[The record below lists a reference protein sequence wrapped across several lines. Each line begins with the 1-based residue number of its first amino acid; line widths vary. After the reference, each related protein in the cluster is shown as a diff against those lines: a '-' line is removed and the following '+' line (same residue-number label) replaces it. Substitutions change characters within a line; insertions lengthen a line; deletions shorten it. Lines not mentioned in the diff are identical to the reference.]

1 MEWDMGKYTKGIQQG
16 NSITLS
22 YFTNRSNKL
31 TKNYIQKIV
40 IGAEV
45 RNILYCTVY
54 IVQN

>member
-1 MEWDMGKYTKGIQQG
+1 MRYGKVYKGIQQG

-45 RNILYCTVY
+45 RNILYCTAY